1 MIYHFEASVVV
12 CTRLQY
18 TVADDHVSRDVA
30 RVYIMFGWDYIFYFL
45 WWSMTARG
53 VI

>member
-1 MIYHFEASVVV
+1 MIYHFEAASAVV

-18 TVADDHVSRDVA
+18 TVPDDHVRCDV
-30 RVYIMFGWDYIFYFL
+30 VYIMLGWDYIRYFL